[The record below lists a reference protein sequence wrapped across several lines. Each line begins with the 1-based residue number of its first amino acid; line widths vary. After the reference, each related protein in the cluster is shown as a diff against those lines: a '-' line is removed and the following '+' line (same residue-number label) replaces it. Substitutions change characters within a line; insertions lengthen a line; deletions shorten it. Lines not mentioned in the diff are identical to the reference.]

1 MTAAS
6 SARSGQEPVRVE
18 VPACAGP
25 CRAAAAAELMLAQ
38 CQGVIAGLS
47 DAAYVAPSRVLPGGT
62 VGKHVRHVL
71 DHFAAALLVLDR
83 PEAVIDYDHRRRET
97 DVEACRAAAARAIAA
112 ARDGLR
118 RVDARTGAARVRVL
132 VMLASDGACDTLES
146 TLAREVA
153 FAAHHG
159 VHHYAMIGAI
169 ARELGVNPPGAFGKA
184 PSTLNAES
192 ITG

>member
-1 MTAAS
+1 MTAVP
-6 SARSGQEPVRVE
+6 SALSGSQPVRVE
-18 VPACAGP
+18 AVACAGP
-25 CRAAAAAELMLAQ
+25 CRAAVAAELMLAQ
-38 CQGVIAGLS
+38 CQCVIDSLS
-47 DAAYVAPSRVLPGGT
+47 DAAYVAPSTVLPGGT

-71 DHFAAALLVLDR
+71 DHFAAALLALDH
-83 PEAVIDYDHRRRET
+83 PDTVIDYDHRERGT
-97 DVEACRAAAARAIAA
+97 DVEGSRAAARSAIAA
-112 ARDGLR
+112 AREGLL
-118 RVDARTGAARVRVL
+118 RVDIRTGAARVRVL

-169 ARELGVNPPGAFGKA
+169 ARELGVSPPEAFGKA